1 LKGDCKK
8 LDKMFSKCL
17 GKKKD
22 SDLGPEK
29 PMEDG
34 VEIVGPNLDKSE
46 EKDEEEKLAEEPKES
61 ESKKDKDPEEE
72 KIEEAKK

>member
-1 LKGDCKK
+1 
-8 LDKMFSKCL
+8 MFSKCI
-17 GKKKD
+17 GKKKN

-29 PMEDG
+29 PIEDG

-46 EKDEEEKLAEEPKES
+46 EKDEEEKPAEETKETKES